1 MLHIKRDINQKDFKI
16 VDIYFIKFETQLQVC
31 ELKKIVVKR

>member
-1 MLHIKRDINQKDFKI
+1 MSHMTRDINQKDFKI

-31 ELKKIVVKR
+31 ELKKMVGKR